1 MFLLH
6 STVNF
11 RGMGRSGPG
20 CYVAMLTHLGL
31 EPREKAG
38 SRRAGQILSYSLR
51 QSVRCG
57 PHRDDLAGRVFGYA
71 TSAISERSLE
81 RHFYTLS

>member
-1 MFLLH
+1 
-6 STVNF
+6 
-11 RGMGRSGPG
+11 
-20 CYVAMLTHLGL
+20 MLTHLGL

-38 SRRAGQILSYSLR
+38 SRRAGQTLSYSLR
-51 QSVRCG
+51 QGVRCG

-81 RHFYTLS
+81 RQFLHTLLIRGELSKFNMKKGSG